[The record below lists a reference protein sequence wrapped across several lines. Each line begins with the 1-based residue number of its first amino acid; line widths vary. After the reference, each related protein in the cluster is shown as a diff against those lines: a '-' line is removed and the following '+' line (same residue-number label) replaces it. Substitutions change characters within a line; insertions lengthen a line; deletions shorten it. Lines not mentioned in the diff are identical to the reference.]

1 MSLLAEILANPD
13 DDDLRRMYA
22 DALGEDPRGEFI
34 GVQCELASRSRHDPD
49 RPALEQ
55 RERELL
61 RVHGPR
67 WVEALG
73 LPSTVIAS
81 ASTSPVENQ
90 RGPILSFVRGFPDQ
104 LKVPAAGLDLMALVQ
119 TPVRRLVVTDVAN
132 ADIPELC
139 KVELPQLVAL
149 RLRDGQLDGP
159 ALEQLGS
166 SPTLRGISSLAL
178 QRIRFDT
185 ADLARGRYPDLEELE
200 LDACDHHHTPMLE
213 AAPWLPALRSLVI
226 RRSTNRELAPLL
238 VGRTWRDLDTL
249 VLDAPL
255 TDVELAAL
263 PSAHVMRNLHTL
275 EIECPQFGFA
285 AVQAFAFTRRT
296 TRLTSF
302 RVRCPATVDT
312 KPLAQTYGARF
323 ERR

>member
-22 DALGEDPRGEFI
+22 DSLGEDPRGEFI
-34 GVQCELASRSRHDPD
+34 GVQCELASRERHDPD
-49 RPALEQ
+49 RQALEQ

-81 ASTSPVENQ
+81 ASTSPVENL
-90 RGPILSFVRGFPDQ
+90 RGPVLSFVRGFPDQ
-104 LKVPAAGLDLMALVQ
+104 LKVAAAGLDLMALAE
-119 TPVRRLVVTDVAN
+119 TPLRRLVVTDVAN
-132 ADIPELC
+132 ASIPELC
-139 KVELPQLVAL
+139 KVELPQLVSL
-149 RLRDGQLDGP
+149 RLRDGELAGP
-159 ALEQLGS
+159 ALEHLGS
-166 SPTLRGISSLAL
+166 SPTLRGISSLVL
-178 QRIRFDT
+178 HRLRFDI

-200 LDACDHHHTPMLE
+200 LDECEHVNTPLLE
-213 AAPWLPALRSLVI
+213 PAPWLPALRSLVI

-238 VGRTWRDLDTL
+238 MARTWRDLETL

-255 TDVELAAL
+255 TDAELAAL
-263 PSAHVMRNLHTL
+263 PAALIMRNLHTL
-275 EIECPQFGFA
+275 EIESRQFGFA

-302 RVRCPATVDT
+302 TLRGTTVDT
-312 KPLAQTYGARF
+312 SPLAQTYGARF
-323 ERR
+323 KRR